1 MGKFRDDI
9 YQVLGPKLDDFQL
22 GYARQRMTWDW
33 AVLIGLVDPVKWVFI
48 SKVLEQGQGFSFR
61 RKHLLEQ
68 VAKVFLFLFSALL
81 NIEITKTYVCSQ
93 TF

>member
-33 AVLIGLVDPVKWVFI
+33 AVLIGLVDPVK
-48 SKVLEQGQGFSFR
+48 
-61 RKHLLEQ
+61 
-68 VAKVFLFLFSALL
+68 
-81 NIEITKTYVCSQ
+81 
-93 TF
+93 